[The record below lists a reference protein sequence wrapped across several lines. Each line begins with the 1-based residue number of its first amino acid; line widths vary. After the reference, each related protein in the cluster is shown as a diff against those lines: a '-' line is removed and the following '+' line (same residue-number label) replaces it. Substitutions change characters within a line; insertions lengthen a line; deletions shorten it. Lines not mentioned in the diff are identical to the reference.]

1 MHVISQPVVPIIRQ
15 LVGAC
20 VFAVLICVPEIS
32 AQQLR
37 TYPAFTMTVR
47 TTAYDAG
54 GQAISSSIATRYD
67 SASGDWRFVRDVAG
81 YEMATLYRRGRGVY
95 YADSRTQVTL
105 KISAHAPG
113 CPIRSAEQLR
123 GDPKFIRTENILG
136 FEAYFLSQRFPNS
149 DFVMETSFV
158 PELGGGIPFKRVYT
172 YDDGRRIVEEPLALV
187 MGEPQAADLSGP
199 EYQVIEQLPVF
210 DKELGARIISQPAP
224 VFPADADTG
233 GFGNTVFVSV
243 IIDED
248 GRVLN
253 ATANTS
259 ITFLDDPATAA
270 AYQATF
276 KPATCNGR
284 PVKSTGLLRYKFV
297 SPQLAKSQRAV
308 GHSKPTQIRNRE
320 R

>member
-1 MHVISQPVVPIIRQ
+1 MRVFSQTPIR
-15 LVGAC
+15 LSRNSVGAC
-20 VFAVLICVPEIS
+20 VFAVLICVSEIG

-37 TYPAFTMTVR
+37 SYPAFTMTVR

-54 GQAISSSIATRYD
+54 GQAISSTLATRFD
-67 SASGDWRFVRDVAG
+67 SASGDWRYVKTVAG
-81 YEMATLYRRGRGVY
+81 YEIATLYRRGRGVY
-95 YADSRTQVTL
+95 YADSRTQLTL
-105 KISAHAPG
+105 KMSAHAPG
-113 CPIRSAEQLR
+113 CPMRSAEQLR
-123 GDPKFIRTENILG
+123 GDPTFIRSENILG
-136 FEAYFLSQRFPNS
+136 FDAYFLRQRFPRS

-158 PELGGGIPFKRVYT
+158 PELGGGIPFRRIYT
-172 YDDGRRIVEEPLALV
+172 YDDGRRIVEEPMALI

-210 DKELGARIISQPAP
+210 DKELAARVISQPAP

-253 ATANTS
+253 ATSNSS
-259 ITFLDDPATAA
+259 IAFLDDPAIAA

-276 KPATCNGR
+276 KPPLATVGR
-284 PVKSTGLLRYKFV
+284 
-297 SPQLAKSQRAV
+297 
-308 GHSKPTQIRNRE
+308 
-320 R
+320 

>member
-1 MHVISQPVVPIIRQ
+1 MHVISQPVVQIIRQ

-32 AQQLR
+32 AQQLQ

-47 TTAYDAG
+47 TTAYAAG

-67 SASGDWRFVRDVAG
+67 SASGDWRFVREVGG

-95 YADSRTQVTL
+95 YANSRTQLTFKV
-105 KISAHAPG
+105 SAHAPG
-113 CPIRSAEQLR
+113 CPLRNAEQLR
-123 GDPKFIRTENILG
+123 NDPKFIRTENILG
-136 FEAYFLSQRFPNS
+136 FEAYFLRQQFPGS

-158 PELGGGIPFKRVYT
+158 PELGGGIPFKRVYS

-224 VFPADADTG
+224 VFPADADTR

-253 ATANTS
+253 ATSNSS
-259 ITFLDDPATAA
+259 IAFLDDPAIAA

-284 PVKSTGLLRYKFV
+284 PVMSTGLLRYKFV
-297 SPQLAKSQRAV
+297 SPRLAK
-308 GHSKPTQIRNRE
+308 N
-320 R
+320 

>member
-1 MHVISQPVVPIIRQ
+1 MHVFSQPVVQFIRHF
-15 LVGAC
+15 VGAC
-20 VFAVLICVPEIS
+20 VFALLICAPEIN
-32 AQQLR
+32 AQQLL
-37 TYPAFTMTVR
+37 TYPAFTMTVQ

-67 SASGDWRFVRDVAG
+67 APSGDWRYVRNVAG
-81 YEMATLYRRGRGVY
+81 YEIATLYRRGRGVY
-95 YADSRTQVTL
+95 YADSRTQLTL

-113 CPIRSAEQLR
+113 CPLRSAEQLR

-136 FEAYFLSQRFPNS
+136 FEAYFLRQRFPAG

-158 PELGGGIPFKRVYT
+158 PELGGGTPFKRVYT
-172 YDDGRRIVEEPLALV
+172 YDDGRRIVEEPIALV

-199 EYQVIEQLPVF
+199 DFQVIEQLPVF
-210 DKELGARIISQPAP
+210 DKELEARVILQPAP

-233 GFGNTVFVSV
+233 GFGKSVFVSV

-253 ATANTS
+253 ATSNSS
-259 ITFLDDPATAA
+259 IAFLDDPAIAA

-284 PVKSTGLLRYKFV
+284 PVKATGILRYKFV
-297 SPQLAKSQRAV
+297 SSQLAK
-308 GHSKPTQIRNRE
+308 K
-320 R
+320 

>member
-1 MHVISQPVVPIIRQ
+1 MPVFSQSMVQFIRT

-20 VFAVLICVPEIS
+20 VFAVLICVPQTS

-47 TTAYDAG
+47 TTAYDAS

-67 SASGDWRFVRDVAG
+67 SANGDWRYVRNVAG
-81 YEMATLYRRGRGVY
+81 YEIATLYRSGRGVY
-95 YADSRTQVTL
+95 YADSRTQLTL
-105 KISAHAPG
+105 KISVHAPG
-113 CPIRSAEQLR
+113 CPLRSAEQLR
-123 GDPKFIRTENILG
+123 GDPKFIHTENILG
-136 FEAYFLSQRFPNS
+136 FEAYFLRQRFPGS

-158 PELGGGIPFKRVYT
+158 PELGGGIPFKRIYT
-172 YDDGRRIVEEPLALV
+172 YDDGRRIVEEPMALV
-187 MGEPQAADLSGP
+187 MGEPQPADLSGP
-199 EYQVIEQLPVF
+199 DFQVIEQLPVF
-210 DKELGARIISQPAP
+210 DKELAAKVISQPAP

-253 ATANTS
+253 ASSTS
-259 ITFLDDPATAA
+259 SIAFLDDPAIAA

-276 KPATCNGR
+276 KPATCNGK
-284 PVKSTGLLRYKFV
+284 PVKGTGILRYKFV
-297 SPQLAKSQRAV
+297 SPKLAKNQPR
-308 GHSKPTQIRNRE
+308 
-320 R
+320 

>member
-32 AQQLR
+32 AQQLG

-67 SASGDWRFVRDVAG
+67 SASGDWRFVREVAG

-95 YADSRTQVTL
+95 YANSRTQLTL
-105 KISAHAPG
+105 KVSAHAPG
-113 CPIRSAEQLR
+113 CPVTSAEQLR
-123 GDPKFIRTENILG
+123 NDPKFIRTENILG
-136 FEAYFLSQRFPNS
+136 FEAYFLRQQFPGSN
-149 DFVMETSFV
+149 FVMETSFV

-187 MGEPQAADLSGP
+187 MGEPQAADLTGP

-276 KPATCNGR
+276 KPANCNGR
-284 PVKSTGLLRYKFV
+284 PVRSTGLLRYKFV
-297 SPQLAKSQRAV
+297 SPQLAK
-308 GHSKPTQIRNRE
+308 N
-320 R
+320 